1 MTDNVQQNAMRQPV
15 VEVVEACGEWFVRV
29 VEDDEEFTRKFV
41 LESFAL
47 AYAEGQ
53 RRCLGLPDFV
63 WI

>member
-1 MTDNVQQNAMRQPV
+1 MDSATSNGKVCPC

-29 VEDDEEFTRKFV
+29 VDGDEELTRSFE

-53 RRCLGLPDFV
+53 RLRLGLAEFTRL
-63 WI
+63 

>member
-1 MTDNVQQNAMRQPV
+1 MDSVTTNGKVGAC

-29 VEDDEEFTRKFV
+29 VDGDEELTRSFE

-53 RRCLGLPDFV
+53 RLRLGLAEFTRL
-63 WI
+63 